1 MPLLASEITY
11 QAASQYLNDAG
22 RTRWTDAVLLPYL
35 KGAYDQL
42 QIELV
47 AIDAPAID
55 EMTTTAISLAANTA
69 EMAVIEGL
77 LYPIKLWERKQAGAE
92 GDWSELAE
100 KDWDP
105 SSPADSTLTR
115 WAWREDVIKLL
126 PSNQIRE
133 VKLLYKRALSAIAD
147 ANSQVPIV
155 LAKTFLAA
163 KTAELAAR
171 YGGGNPSRADKLLE
185 DEVYPQL
192 NKFTGIIIR
201 KMQFQGV
208 QRQPF
213 HRTQI

>member
-1 MPLLASEITY
+1 MPLLASEITL

-22 RTRWTDAVLLPYL
+22 RTRWTDPVLLPYL

-42 QIELV
+42 QLELV

-55 EMTTTAISLAANTA
+55 EITTAAIVLAANTA
-69 EMAVIEGL
+69 EMVAIEGL
-77 LYPIKLWERKQAGAE
+77 LYPIKLWERKQGGLE
-92 GDWSELAE
+92 GDWSELLE
-100 KDWDP
+100 RDWDP
-105 SSPADSTLTR
+105 SSPADSSLTR
-115 WAWREDVIKLL
+115 WIWREDAIKLL

-147 ANSQVPIV
+147 VNSQVPIV

-171 YGGGNPSRADKLLE
+171 YGGSNPSRADKLLE
-185 DEVYPQL
+185 DEVIPQL

-213 HRTQI
+213 MRTQI